1 MQWIYQPQ
9 LHKDK
14 GPFIIYQ
21 SGGVGE
27 KMGELKVL
35 ATAKGGGGGGGGA
48 GVDYLLLRGC
58 LKILKKQSL

>member
-21 SGGVGE
+21 SGGGGVGE

-35 ATAKGGGGGGGGA
+35 ATAKGGGGA

>member
-21 SGGVGE
+21 SGGGVGE

-35 ATAKGGGGGGGGA
+35 ATAKGGGVLG
-48 GVDYLLLRGC
+48 
-58 LKILKKQSL
+58 